1 MKKSIILF
9 AILFGFF
16 LKSNAQYSG
25 MSFEVHYPIIFSDE
39 ANTYSDS
46 QGVLG
51 GALQYQFTDNIPFN
65 FGLEYKFDLI
75 QTVEHISEYSEPTKR
90 NFLISNINVFSKM
103 LFITAPELQLY
114 VTGGFSQYKY
124 KQSSDGRSHLG
135 FNVGGG
141 LTYDIYDKIYLLSS
155 YSYIQAS
162 LKQNDGVSYNS
173 DKHQLIRA
181 GFGFKF

>member
-1 MKKSIILF
+1 MQKFIISS
-9 AILFGFF
+9 AIFF
-16 LKSNAQYSG
+16 CFFINSHAQDSG
-25 MSFEVHYPIIFSDE
+25 MSFEVHYPIIFSDD

-46 QGVLG
+46 QGFLG
-51 GALQYQFTDNIPFN
+51 GTLQYQFTDNIPFN
-65 FGLEYKFDLI
+65 FGIEYKFDLI
-75 QTVEHISEYSEPTKR
+75 QTVEHLSEYSEPTKR

-103 LFITAPELQLY
+103 LFITAPELQIY

-124 KQSSDGRSHLG
+124 KQSAVGRSHLG

-141 LTYDIYDKIYLLSS
+141 LSYDFSDKIYLVSS
-155 YSYIQAS
+155 YSYIQTS
-162 LKQNDGVSYNS
+162 LKQNDGDSLSS